1 MTSTPWTAAP
11 ACTLGLGGFA
21 VPADGRFVA
30 VGASDKAFDKTFDKT
45 FDKAFDKAFDKTFD
59 MAFDMVATAGDAAR
73 VRPAVAHLVPAE
85 RQPRIAPT
93 YIAQNDGTT
102 LGIPSSRRPQS

>member
-11 ACTLGLGGFA
+11 AGTLGLGGFA
-21 VPADGRFVA
+21 VPADGSFVG
-30 VGASDKAFDKTFDKT
+30 VN
-45 FDKAFDKAFDKTFD
+45 
-59 MAFDMVATAGDAAR
+59 AFDMVATAG
-73 VRPAVAHLVPAE
+73 AVARIRPVSAHLEPAE

-93 YIAQNDGTT
+93 YTAQHDGTT

>member
-11 ACTLGLGGFA
+11 AGTLGLGGFA
-21 VPADGRFVA
+21 VPADGCFVGVSA
-30 VGASDKAFDKTFDKT
+30 VDKAFGT
-45 FDKAFDKAFDKTFD
+45 AVA
-59 MAFDMVATAGDAAR
+59 MVAPAGVAAR
-73 VRPAVAHLVPAE
+73 VRPVAAHAVPAE

-102 LGIPSSRRPQS
+102 LGIPPSRRPQS

>member
-11 ACTLGLGGFA
+11 AGTLGLGGFA
-21 VPADGRFVA
+21 VPADGSFVG
-30 VGASDKAFDKTFDKT
+30 VSAFDE
-45 FDKAFDKAFDKTFD
+45 AC
-59 MAFDMVATAGDAAR
+59 DMVATAGTAGTAAR
-73 VRPAVAHLVPAE
+73 VRPVAAHVVPAE

-93 YIAQNDGTT
+93 YFAQNDGTT

>member
-11 ACTLGLGGFA
+11 AGTLGLGGFA
-21 VPADGRFVA
+21 VRADGCFVG
-30 VGASDKAFDKTFDKT
+30 VSAFDKSV
-45 FDKAFDKAFDKTFD
+45 
-59 MAFDMVATAGDAAR
+59 DMVATAGTAAR
-73 VRPAVAHLVPAE
+73 VRPVAAHVVPAE

-93 YIAQNDGTT
+93 YFAQNDGTT

>member
-11 ACTLGLGGFA
+11 AGPLGLGGFA
-21 VPADGRFVA
+21 VPADGCFVG
-30 VGASDKAFDKTFDKT
+30 VD
-45 FDKAFDKAFDKTFD
+45 
-59 MAFDMVATAGDAAR
+59 AFDMVATAGAAAR
-73 VRPAVAHLVPAE
+73 VRPVSAHLVPAE

-102 LGIPSSRRPQS
+102 LGIPSPRRPQS

>member
-11 ACTLGLGGFA
+11 AGTLGLGGFA
-21 VPADGRFVA
+21 VPADGSFVG
-30 VGASDKAFDKTFDKT
+30 VS
-45 FDKAFDKAFDKTFD
+45 AFDKAC
-59 MAFDMVATAGDAAR
+59 DMVATAGIAAR
-73 VRPAVAHLVPAE
+73 VRPVAAHVVPAE

-93 YIAQNDGTT
+93 YFAQNDGTT

>member
-11 ACTLGLGGFA
+11 AGPLGLGGFA
-21 VPADGRFVA
+21 VPADGCFVG
-30 VGASDKAFDKTFDKT
+30 VSAFGP
-45 FDKAFDKAFDKTFD
+45 
-59 MAFDMVATAGDAAR
+59 AFDMVATAGAGAR
-73 VRPAVAHLVPAE
+73 VRPVSAHLVPAE

-93 YIAQNDGTT
+93 YIAQHDGTT

>member
-11 ACTLGLGGFA
+11 AGTLGLGGFA
-21 VPADGRFVA
+21 VPADGCFVG
-30 VGASDKAFDKTFDKT
+30 VTS
-45 FDKAFDKAFDKTFD
+45 
-59 MAFDMVATAGDAAR
+59 FDMVATAGAAAR
-73 VRPAVAHLVPAE
+73 VRPVSAHLVPAE

-93 YIAQNDGTT
+93 YIAQHDGTT

>member
-11 ACTLGLGGFA
+11 AGTLGLGGFA
-21 VPADGRFVA
+21 VPADGSFVG
-30 VGASDKAFDKTFDKT
+30 VS
-45 FDKAFDKAFDKTFD
+45 AFDKAC
-59 MAFDMVATAGDAAR
+59 DMVAGTAAR
-73 VRPAVAHLVPAE
+73 VRPAATHVVPAE

-93 YIAQNDGTT
+93 YFAQNDGTT

>member
-11 ACTLGLGGFA
+11 AGPLGLGGF
-21 VPADGRFVA
+21 VMPADGCFVG
-30 VGASDKAFDKTFDKT
+30 VSAFGK
-45 FDKAFDKAFDKTFD
+45 
-59 MAFDMVATAGDAAR
+59 AFDMVAATGTAAR
-73 VRPAVAHLVPAE
+73 VRPVSAHLVPAE

>member
-11 ACTLGLGGFA
+11 AGTLGLGGFA
-21 VPADGRFVA
+21 VPADGCI
-30 VGASDKAFDKTFDKT
+30 VGVSAFDKS
-45 FDKAFDKAFDKTFD
+45 
-59 MAFDMVATAGDAAR
+59 FDMVATAGTPAR
-73 VRPAVAHLVPAE
+73 VRPVAAHVVPAE

-93 YIAQNDGTT
+93 YIAQHDGTT

>member
-11 ACTLGLGGFA
+11 AGTLGLGGFA
-21 VPADGRFVA
+21 LRADGCFVGVGAPVA
-30 VGASDKAFDKTFDKT
+30 V
-45 FDKAFDKAFDKTFD
+45 
-59 MAFDMVATAGDAAR
+59 FDMVATGAAAR
-73 VRPAVAHLVPAE
+73 VRPVSAHLVPAE

-93 YIAQNDGTT
+93 YIAQHDGTT